1 MPDSHPFPEL
11 FERPKEASPLPGI
24 PRPRRE
30 EPWAS
35 GQRKRYLASL
45 DDADDTSDSDEA
57 S

>member
-1 MPDSHPFPEL
+1 MSNPQTISEL
-11 FERPKEASPLPGI
+11 SERPKEATPLPSA

-45 DDADDTSDSDEA
+45 DDADGA
-57 S
+57 A